1 MGRIGADRL
10 SHLSGPSVSS
20 DPAIGF
26 TGGVVEPAVLSE
38 VVSVEAIRPE
48 RAPGLLGARWWQ
60 LATKRLIDL
69 AGAAAMILVLSP
81 ILIIATAAV
90 AFTSPGPILYRQRRV
105 GRDGEPFTML
115 KFRSMYDRAHEER
128 DRHREL
134 NEVTGPVFKIRD
146 DPRITNV
153 GRVLRRLSIDEL
165 PQLFNVVKG
174 EMSLV
179 GPRPALPEECTH
191 YTEREMGRLLVKPG
205 LTCSWQ
211 VSGRS
216 DVTFDQ
222 WVDMDL
228 EYIDTWSL
236 RRDFVLM
243 LRTVPAVIS
252 GRGAY

>member
-1 MGRIGADRL
+1 
-10 SHLSGPSVSS
+10 
-20 DPAIGF
+20 
-26 TGGVVEPAVLSE
+26 
-38 VVSVEAIRPE
+38 
-48 RAPGLLGARWWQ
+48 
-60 LATKRLIDL
+60 
-69 AGAAAMILVLSP
+69 VLSP
-81 ILIIATAAV
+81 ILIIAAAAV

-105 GRDGEPFTML
+105 GRDGEPFTMP
-115 KFRSMYDRAHEER
+115 KFRSMHDRAHEER
-128 DRHREL
+128 DRHQEL
-134 NEVTGPVFKIRD
+134 NEAAGPVFKIRE

-153 GRVLRRLSIDEL
+153 GRLLRRLSIDEL

-179 GPRPALPEECTH
+179 GPRPALPEECAH

-228 EYIDTWSL
+228 EYIETWSL
-236 RRDFVLM
+236 RQDLVLM

>member
-1 MGRIGADRL
+1 MERLGVDRL
-10 SHLSGPSVSS
+10 AQLSGPSVAS

-26 TGGVVEPAVLSE
+26 AGGAVEPTILSE
-38 VVSVEAIRPE
+38 VVAVEATRPE
-48 RAPGLLGARWWQ
+48 RPAGLLGARWWQ
-60 LATKRLIDL
+60 LAVKRTIDL
-69 AGAAAMILVLSP
+69 LGATAMILVLSP
-81 ILIIATAAV
+81 ILIVSAAAV

-115 KFRSMYDRAHEER
+115 KFRSMYDRAHEQR
-128 DRHREL
+128 DLHL
-134 NEVTGPVFKIRD
+134 NEATGPVFKIRD
-146 DPRITNV
+146 DPRVTGV

-179 GPRPALPEECTH
+179 GPRPALPEECVH
-191 YTEREMGRLLVKPG
+191 YTEREMGRLMVKPG
-205 LTCSWQ
+205 LTCRWQ

-216 DVTFDQ
+216 DVTFEQ

-236 RRDFVLM
+236 RQDVVLM
-243 LRTVPAVIS
+243 LKTVPAVIS

>member
-1 MGRIGADRL
+1 MERMGVDRL
-10 SHLSGPSVSS
+10 SHLSGPSVAS

-26 TGGVVEPAVLSE
+26 AGGVVEPTVLSE
-38 VVSVEAIRPE
+38 VVSVEVVRPE
-48 RAPGLLGARWWQ
+48 RAAGLLGAHWWQ
-60 LATKRLIDL
+60 VAVKRAIDL
-69 AGAAAMILVLSP
+69 LGATAMILVLSP
-81 ILIIATAAV
+81 ILIIAAAAV

-105 GRDGEPFTML
+105 GRDGEPFTMV
-115 KFRSMYDRAHEER
+115 KFRSMYDRAHEQR
-128 DRHREL
+128 DLRR
-134 NEVTGPVFKIRD
+134 NEATGPVFKIRD
-146 DPRITNV
+146 DPRITGV

-179 GPRPALPEECTH
+179 GPRPALPEECAH
-191 YTEREMGRLLVKPG
+191 YTEREMGRLMVKPG
-205 LTCSWQ
+205 LTCRWQ

-216 DVTFDQ
+216 DVTFEQ

-236 RRDFVLM
+236 RQDFVLM
-243 LRTVPAVIS
+243 LKTVPAVIS